1 MSLIRTGPLTGL
13 YSPEYRRNS
22 IVNLLASLLRARGG
36 RSPCPGLAGFPD
48 RAFREARRVAYLVID
63 GLGEHQLRW
72 YLGKARR
79 SPFFAAHPRQVIT
92 TVFPATTAAAVT
104 TFATGAPPR
113 AHGVLGWHLHLGDL
127 GMVSTILIGVTRTG
141 MPMMGPDFP
150 LKEYMRLPSHLATV
164 PGRRT
169 LISYGDIPDS
179 RYSRAGLRWH
189 ETVACTTL
197 NGLVRHVTAFARAPG
212 RGLAYAY
219 WPGLDSLCHEWGCF
233 HPKVFA
239 HMAALDR
246 ALADLGERLR
256 GTGAALAVT
265 ADHGLVDTPPE
276 KCIELREVPGFY
288 DGLAVLPSGDAREVS
303 CFVRPAKLPAFLKLV
318 RTRLRRA
325 CYCVEGEYLVRRGF
339 FGPGREHP
347 ALAQRVGDYVLIAR
361 DGYAFN
367 TTPPGMPSKFK
378 RGNHGG
384 MSAEEMRVPLF
395 TVIASP
401 RKESP

>member
-13 YSPEYRRNS
+13 YAPEYRGNS

-36 RSPCPGLAGFPD
+36 RSPSPGLRGFPA
-48 RAFREARRVAYLVID
+48 RAFREARRAVYLVLD

-72 YLGKARR
+72 YLGRARQ
-79 SPFFAAHPRQVIT
+79 SPFFGRQPRSVLT

-113 AHGVLGWHLHLGDL
+113 EHGVLGWHLHLGDL

-150 LKEYMRLPSHLATV
+150 LKEYMRLPSHLETV

-197 NGLVRHVTAFARAPG
+197 GGLVRHVAAFARRPG

-233 HPKVFA
+233 HAKSYA

-246 ALADLGERLR
+246 AMAGLVRRLR
-256 GTGAALAVT
+256 GTDTALAIT
-265 ADHGLVDTPPE
+265 ADHGLVDTPPGT
-276 KCIELREVPGFY
+276 CIELREVPGFY
-288 DGLAVLPSGDAREVS
+288 DCLAMLPSGDAREVS
-303 CFVRPAKLPAFLKLV
+303 CFVRPAKLQA
-318 RTRLRRA
+318 
-325 CYCVEGEYLVRRGF
+325 
-339 FGPGREHP
+339 
-347 ALAQRVGDYVLIAR
+347 
-361 DGYAFN
+361 
-367 TTPPGMPSKFK
+367 
-378 RGNHGG
+378 
-384 MSAEEMRVPLF
+384 
-395 TVIASP
+395 
-401 RKESP
+401 